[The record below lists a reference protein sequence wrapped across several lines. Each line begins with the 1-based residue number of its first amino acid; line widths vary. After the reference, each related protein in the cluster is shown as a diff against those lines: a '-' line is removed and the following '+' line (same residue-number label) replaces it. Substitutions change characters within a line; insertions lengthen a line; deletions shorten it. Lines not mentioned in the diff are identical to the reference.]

1 VNTLAVVLLSFFLI
15 GYFIL
20 GGADI
25 GVGMLLP
32 FLGRRDPER
41 RLVIAAIAPFFLGN
55 EVWLVATVGLLAGAF
70 PALEASVV
78 HGLYPAVAP
87 LLIGWVVRD
96 MGLWLRG
103 RIDARGWRA
112 ICDALIT
119 LASWALALSW
129 GIVLTALI
137 SGSTDQVRTDPGAL
151 LAALAIG
158 VLFGVHGLAFSS
170 IRLTGAMR
178 VRAGRLAG
186 AATEGPLFAVTSA
199 ALVALVL
206 LAGFQ
211 IKPSGFTADQSSLT
225 FLLPPVIAIAPVLVL
240 VQAGIWWLFRHRV
253 TKPTY
258 L

>member
-25 GVGMLLP
+25 GVGMVLP
-32 FLGRRDPER
+32 VLGHRDRER

-55 EVWLVATVGLLAGAF
+55 EVWLVATAGLLAGAF
-70 PALEASVV
+70 PGLESSLV

-119 LASWALALSW
+119 LASWAVALSW
-129 GIVLTALI
+129 GVVLVSLI
-137 SGSTDQVRTDPGAL
+137 GGSTDRVRTDPGAL

-158 VLFGVHGLAFSS
+158 VLFAVHGLAFGS
-170 IRLTGAMR
+170 IRLTGTL
-178 VRAGRLAG
+178 RARARRLAG
-186 AATEGPLFAVTSA
+186 GAAEGALFAVTSA
-199 ALVALVL
+199 AMVALAL

-211 IKPSGFTADQSSLT
+211 IKPSGFTAADSSLA
-225 FLLPPVIAIAPVLVL
+225 FLLPPVAAVVPVLVV
-240 VQAGIWWLFRHRV
+240 VQAWIWWMFRHRV